1 MSTFNLT
8 AQTNL
13 FKINYY
19 KKSENVYNST
29 NVLLGTVKKRYD
41 FKGKQRFVAIPLNF
55 AGGIGSGSLPTSNP
69 ADYEGAVIT
78 AKKVYATTAIDRES
92 IKASQGNEGAFVEAT
107 KESVQKTVEAWNRNA
122 SRILWGDGSGC
133 LAIGDDAGA
142 NVTGAGTSGSPYVIQ
157 LAASTVEANIEE
169 NDLVQIN
176 SESDKLEVVFV
187 DVNATTGVIKVSLV
201 GTSARL
207 AALTTTGGTPG
218 PFAAAD
224 KVYLQGSKNNDPTGL
239 KSIKA
244 FTIAATGTLYN
255 VPFSRRWSMTV
266 VDANN
271 AGISTDL
278 MNKLVLNVDKK
289 SGKTPN
295 LIVTSY
301 EQFRKTLSLMED
313 HKRYAVPSRYLKA
326 QLSFEGVEFM
336 TVNGP
341 VGLFTDRFCPK
352 DEMWFLNSD
361 YIEVYHRP
369 GFGWFDDDGTVFLR
383 SATADEYEARYGGY
397 YENFITP
404 TFPGCIY
411 GLAV

>member
-13 FKINYY
+13 FKVNYY
-19 KKSENVYNST
+19 KKSENMYNSA
-29 NVLLGTVKKRYD
+29 NVLLGTIKKRYD
-41 FKGKQRFVAIPLNF
+41 FTGKQRFVAIPLNF

-107 KESVQKTVEAWNRNA
+107 KESVKKTVEAWTRNA
-122 SRILWGDGSGC
+122 SRILFGDGTGA
-133 LAIGDDAGA
+133 LAIGNDAGA
-142 NVTGAGTSGSPYVIQ
+142 NVSGDGNPTTPYIIQ
-157 LAASTVEANIEE
+157 LGSDTVEANIEE

-187 DVNATTGVIKVSLV
+187 DVNAGTGVIKVSLV

-207 AALTTTGGTPG
+207 AALTGAG

-224 KVYLQGSKNNDPTGL
+224 TVYLQGSKNNDPIGL
-239 KSIKA
+239 KKIKD
-244 FTIAATGTLYN
+244 FTIAATGSLYN

-266 VDANN
+266 KDASG

-278 MNKLVLNVDKK
+278 MNLVMLGVDKK
-289 SGKTPN
+289 CGKSPN

-301 EQFRKTLSLMED
+301 EQFRKALALMED
-313 HKRYAVPSRYLKA
+313 HKRYAVPSRYLKG

-336 TVNGP
+336 SINGP
-341 VGLFTDRFCPK
+341 VGIFVDRFCKK

-361 YIEVYHRP
+361 YIEAHHRP

-383 SATADEYEARYGGY
+383 SSSADEYEARYGGY

-404 TFPGCIY
+404 TFHGCLY

>member
-1 MSTFNLT
+1 MSAFNLT

-29 NVLLGTVKKRYD
+29 NVLLGTMKKRYD

-55 AGGIGSGSLPTSNP
+55 AGGIGSGTLPTANP
-69 ADYEGAVIT
+69 ADYEGATIT
-78 AKKVYATTAIDRES
+78 AKRVYATTAIDREA

-107 KESVQKTVEAWNRNA
+107 KENVQKTVEAWNRNA
-122 SRILWGDGSGC
+122 SRILWGDGSGA
-133 LAIGDDAGA
+133 LAIGKDTGD
-142 NVTGAGTSGSPYVIQ
+142 NVTGDGSAATPYVIQ
-157 LAASTVEANIEE
+157 LADATIEANIEE

-187 DVNATTGVIKVSLV
+187 DVNASTGVIKVSLV

-207 AALTTTGGTPG
+207 AALTGAG

-224 KVYLQGSKNNDPTGL
+224 TVYLQGSKNNDPTGL
-239 KSIKA
+239 KKIKD
-244 FTIAATGTLYN
+244 FTIAATGTLYG
-255 VPFSRRWSMTV
+255 VPYSRRWSMTV
-266 VDANN
+266 ENASG

-278 MNKLVLNVDKK
+278 MNKVMLKVDKK
-289 SGKTPN
+289 SGKSPN

-301 EQFRKTLSLMED
+301 EQFRKMLALMED
-313 HKRYAVPSRYLKA
+313 HKRYAVPSRYLKG

-336 TVNGP
+336 SVNGP
-341 VGLFTDRFCPK
+341 VGIFTDRFCAK
-352 DEMWFLNSD
+352 DEVWFLNSD
-361 YIEVYHRP
+361 YIEAHHRP

-383 SATADEYEARYGGY
+383 SASADEYEARYGGY

-404 TFPGCIY
+404 TFHACIY
-411 GLAV
+411 GLTV